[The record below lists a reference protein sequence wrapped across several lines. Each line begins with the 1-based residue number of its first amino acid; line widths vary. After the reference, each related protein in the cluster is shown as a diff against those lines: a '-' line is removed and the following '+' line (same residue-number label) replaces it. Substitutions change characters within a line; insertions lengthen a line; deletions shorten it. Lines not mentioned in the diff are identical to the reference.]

1 MKHVYLDSSEFSKN
15 ICATFVLFF
24 LSDVTSNLVQCI
36 FFLEKN
42 VSIQFDHSLYDIVGD
57 AKTNARSK
65 KHLFICFTNINTLCF
80 RANLPS
86 LRLSGVFLCMHLFR
100 SLQLKLNKVSFLSK
114 KKKVRDK

>member
-1 MKHVYLDSSEFSKN
+1 MSMCKSFSRWNMYTWILLNFPK
-15 ICATFVLFF
+15 IFVQLVFFF

-65 KHLFICFTNINTLCF
+65 KHLFICFTNINIMF
-80 RANLPS
+80 
-86 LRLSGVFLCMHLFR
+86 
-100 SLQLKLNKVSFLSK
+100 
-114 KKKVRDK
+114 